1 MTPVAAVNHWF
12 SQRMQ
17 RWIAARRPAVTQIRL
32 DRRNIFILPT
42 GPGLLFLAASTLIFI
57 TAINYILS
65 MAFGLAF
72 LMVSVFLLSILY
84 TFRNLQHL
92 SLRRLPAEPVF
103 AGQEAAFVVLL
114 QRDGERAHE
123 MLELAFPG
131 QRVSHA
137 NLLDNAEARVPLYLP
152 APQRGVLKAPRL
164 RVQTRFPLGL
174 WRAWSYVD
182 LSLQCIV
189 FPTPVAGPLAGHVNA
204 SASGKSETT
213 VAGTEDFH
221 GLRQYQPGDSL
232 KQVAWK
238 SYARGQGLQVKLFVD
253 HADDRLMLDWAM
265 FPGLEPE
272 ERLSRLCHW
281 VLELDRGGIDYGLRL
296 PGVEIDMARGDEHR
310 LRVLTALALW
320 NAHKGA
326 GP

>member
-1 MTPVAAVNHWF
+1 
-12 SQRMQ
+12 MQ
-17 RWIAARRPAVTQIRL
+17 RWLAARLPAVTQIRL

-84 TFRNLQHL
+84 TFLNLQHL

-103 AGQEAAFVVLL
+103 AGQEAVFQVLL
-114 QRDGERAHE
+114 QREGERAHE

-131 QRVSHA
+131 QRVSLA
-137 NLLDNAEARVPLYLP
+137 NLLDNVEARVPLYLS
-152 APQRGVLKAPRL
+152 APQRGLLKAPRL

-174 WRAWSYVD
+174 WRAWSIVD
-182 LSLQCIV
+182 LSMQCVV
-189 FPTPVAGPLAGHVNA
+189 FPRPVAGPLGGRVNA
-204 SASGKSETT
+204 SASGKSEAS
-213 VAGTEDFH
+213 VKGTEDFQ
-221 GLRQYQPGDSL
+221 GLRSYQPGDSL

-238 SYARGQGLQVKLFVD
+238 SFARGQGLQVKQFVD
-253 HADDRLMLDWAM
+253 QADDRLMLDWAM

-281 VLELDRGGIDYGLRL
+281 VLELDRAGVDYGLRL
-296 PGVEIDMARGDEHR
+296 PGVEIDMGGGEEHR

-320 NAHKGA
+320 NGHMGTA
-326 GP
+326 P

>member
-17 RWIAARRPAVTQIRL
+17 RWLAARLPAVTQIRL

-72 LMVSVFLLSILY
+72 LMISVFLLSILY
-84 TFRNLQHL
+84 TFRNLQQL

-103 AGQEAAFVVLL
+103 AGQEAAFMVLL
-114 QRDGERAHE
+114 QREGKRAHE
-123 MLELAFPG
+123 MLELGFPG
-131 QRVSHA
+131 QRVSLA
-137 NLLDNAEARVPLYLP
+137 NLLDDVEVRVPLYLP
-152 APQRGVLKAPRL
+152 APQRGLLKAPRL

-174 WRAWSYVD
+174 WRAWSIVD
-182 LSLQCIV
+182 LSMQCIV
-189 FPTPVAGPLAGHVNA
+189 FPAPVPGPLSGRANA
-204 SASGKSETT
+204 TASGQSEAS
-213 VAGTEDFH
+213 VAGTEDFQ
-221 GLRQYQPGDSL
+221 GLRSYQPGDSL

-238 SYARGQGLQVKLFVD
+238 SFARGQGLQVKQFVD
-253 HADDRLMLDWAM
+253 QADDRLMLDWAM
-265 FPGLEPE
+265 LPGLEPE

-281 VLELDRGGIDYGLRL
+281 VLELERSGVDYGLRL
-296 PGVEIDMARGDEHR
+296 PGVEIDMGRGAEHR
-310 LRVLTALALW
+310 LRALTALALW
-320 NAHKGA
+320 NGHKGVSS
-326 GP
+326 

>member
-17 RWIAARRPAVTQIRL
+17 RWLAARLPAVTQIRL

-103 AGQEAAFVVLL
+103 AGQEAVFQVLL
-114 QRDGERAHE
+114 QREGERAHE

-131 QRVSHA
+131 QRVSLA
-137 NLLDNAEARVPLYLP
+137 NLLDNVEARVPLYLS
-152 APQRGVLKAPRL
+152 APQRGLLKAPRL

-174 WRAWSYVD
+174 WRAWSIVD
-182 LSLQCIV
+182 LSMQCVV
-189 FPTPVAGPLAGHVNA
+189 FPRPVAGPLGGRVNA
-204 SASGKSETT
+204 SASGKSEAS
-213 VAGTEDFH
+213 VKGTEDFQ
-221 GLRQYQPGDSL
+221 GLRSYQPGDSL

-238 SYARGQGLQVKLFVD
+238 SFARGQGLQVKQFVD
-253 HADDRLMLDWAM
+253 QVDDRLMLDWAM

-281 VLELDRGGIDYGLRL
+281 VLELDRAGVDYGLRL
-296 PGVEIDMARGDEHR
+296 PGVEIDMGGGEEHR

-320 NAHKGA
+320 NGHMGTA
-326 GP
+326 P

>member
-1 MTPVAAVNHWF
+1 
-12 SQRMQ
+12 MQ
-17 RWIAARRPAVTQIRL
+17 RWLAARLPAVTQIRL

-103 AGQEAAFVVLL
+103 AGQEAVFQVLL
-114 QRDGERAHE
+114 QREGERAHE

-131 QRVSHA
+131 QRVSLA
-137 NLLDNAEARVPLYLP
+137 NLLDNVEARVPLYLS
-152 APQRGVLKAPRL
+152 APQRGLLKAPRL

-174 WRAWSYVD
+174 WRAWSIVD
-182 LSLQCIV
+182 LSMQCVV
-189 FPTPVAGPLAGHVNA
+189 FPRPVAGPLGGRVNA
-204 SASGKSETT
+204 SASGKSEAS
-213 VAGTEDFH
+213 VKGTEDFQ
-221 GLRQYQPGDSL
+221 GLRSYQPGDSL

-238 SYARGQGLQVKLFVD
+238 SFARGQGLQVKQFVD
-253 HADDRLMLDWAM
+253 QVDDRLMLDWAM

-281 VLELDRGGIDYGLRL
+281 VLELDRAGVDYGLRL
-296 PGVEIDMARGDEHR
+296 PGVEIDMGGGEEHR

-320 NAHKGA
+320 NGHMGTA
-326 GP
+326 P